1 MLRLILPVILL
12 ALIGLNLWVYHQM
25 QVREVEYA
33 YIASVDKH
41 RQDKLQHLLREDS
54 TPLKDFELFAGLR
67 YYPVKR
73 AYRIS
78 ATFEPRRDT
87 ASILKTNKKS
97 KIRLTWV
104 GNLTFKTT
112 DTVCTL
118 RAYSVPWD
126 SVTTNRYDVKTKR
139 GLVVVP
145 FRDST
150 NGRGTSKFGRYLDV
164 QINGDSTVWLD
175 FNLAYNAYSLYNP
188 WYISPKAPKVNFLPL
203 WIEAG
208 ERTYLMPEQQTDR
221 KRLIK

>member
-1 MLRLILPVILL
+1 MLKLVLPVILL
-12 ALIGLNLWVYHQM
+12 ALIGLNLWVYYQM
-25 QVREVEYA
+25 QVKEVDYA
-33 YIASVDKH
+33 YVESVDRY

-67 YYPVKR
+67 YYPVKK
-73 AYRIS
+73 AYRIN
-78 ATFEPRRDT
+78 ARFEPRKDT
-87 ASILKTNKKS
+87 AAILKTNKKS

-104 GNLTFKTT
+104 GNLTFKTA
-112 DTVCTL
+112 DTLYKL
-118 RAYSVPWD
+118 RAYTIPWD
-126 SVTTNRYDVKTKR
+126 SVTANRFDPKTSR

-164 QINGDSTVWLD
+164 LVNGDSTVWLD

-188 WYISPKAPKVNFLPL
+188 WYISPKAPRVNFLPL

-208 ERTYLMPEQQTDR
+208 ERTYLMPEQQTER